1 MSEPFLFRQN
11 STTMIEQRISINF
24 KARYYKLGEI
34 NKDTRQIWFVLH
46 GYGQLAQYFLKK
58 FNSLEAKNICVIAP
72 EGLSRFYLEDVNSR
86 SQGGSNRVGATWMTK
101 EDRLT
106 DIENYVTYLNSIY
119 QSEIDGLKSIPP
131 VTLLGFSQ
139 GVATLARWALHGSV
153 QFQRMILWAGIL
165 PPDMDFELGK
175 DKVRGKEVI
184 QIYGKQDPFINQ
196 DRLEEMKNLCDQ
208 LEIIPQIIEYDGK
221 HEIDESVLGQ
231 IN

>member
-1 MSEPFLFRQN
+1 
-11 STTMIEQRISINF
+11 MIEQRISINF

-58 FNSLEAKNICVIAP
+58 FNSLESKNICVIAP

-86 SQGGSNRVGATWMTK
+86 SMGGSNRVGATWMTK